1 MSAPIVAP
9 AASSPA
15 ARRVMQ
21 GNRSR
26 DTRPEL
32 ALRREL
38 HRRGMRYRIHEPVV
52 RGLRFRP
59 DVVFRGPRV
68 AVEVM
73 GCLWH
78 RCGAC
83 AIMLPRT
90 NSGYWQ
96 AKLDGNVERDRRNQ
110 RALLEAGWALVVV
123 WEHEDPVAA
132 ADRVQQVVRGRSR

>member
-1 MSAPIVAP
+1 MSALIAP
-9 AASSPA
+9 GASSPA

-21 GNRSR
+21 GNRAR

-38 HRRGMRYRIHEPVV
+38 HRRGMRYRVHQPVV
-52 RGLRFRP
+52 DGLRFRP

-78 RCGAC
+78 RCRIC
-83 AIMLPRT
+83 AITTPRS
-90 NSGYWQ
+90 NSDYWQ
-96 AKLDGNVERDRRNQ
+96 AKLERNVQRDQRNE
-110 RALLEAGWALVVV
+110 RALHEAGWALVVV
-123 WEHEDPVAA
+123 WEHEDPVVAT
-132 ADRVQQVVRGRSR
+132 DRVQQIVRARSW